1 MTTSPARILLVEDD
15 RFLRK
20 AAEVRLKRAGL
31 TVLTAGDGV
40 EALVLARAQAP
51 DLILLDL
58 IMPKLQGFDVLRALK
73 EEEATRHIPV
83 LIMSNLGQDADR
95 ERAALDGAAGYL
107 VKANMS
113 LDVLAAEVLRLLQE
127 RGAA

>member
-1 MTTSPARILLVEDD
+1 MSSPARVLLVEDD
-15 RFLRK
+15 RFLRR

-31 TVLTAGDGV
+31 SVLTAGDGV
-40 EALVLARAQAP
+40 EALAVARTQP
-51 DLILLDL
+51 LDLILLDL

-73 EEEATRHIPV
+73 EEEATRDIPV

-113 LDVLAAEVLRLLQE
+113 LDVLASEVLRLLQE

>member
-1 MTTSPARILLVEDD
+1 MTTPARVLLVEDD

-20 AAEVRLKRAGL
+20 AAEVRLRRAGL
-31 TVLTAGDGV
+31 TVLTASDGV
-40 EALVLARAQAP
+40 EALAVARTQP
-51 DLILLDL
+51 VDLILLDL
-58 IMPKLQGFDVLRALK
+58 IMPRLQGFDVLKVLK
-73 EEEATRHIPV
+73 EEAGTRDIPV

-95 ERAALDGAAGYL
+95 DRAARDGAAGYL

-113 LDVLAAEVLRLLQE
+113 LDALTGEVLRLLQA

>member
-1 MTTSPARILLVEDD
+1 MSNPARVLLVEDD

-31 TVLTAGDGV
+31 SVLTAGDGV
-40 EALVLARAQAP
+40 EALAVARSHP
-51 DLILLDL
+51 LDVILLDL

-73 EEEATRHIPV
+73 EDPATREVPV
-83 LIMSNLGQDADR
+83 LSMCNLGQDAHR

-127 RGAA
+127 RGVA

>member
-1 MTTSPARILLVEDD
+1 MSSPARVLLVEDD
-15 RFLRK
+15 RFLRR

-31 TVLTAGDGV
+31 SVLTAGDGV
-40 EALVLARAQAP
+40 EALALARSQAL

-73 EEEATRHIPV
+73 DDPATRDIPV

-107 VKANMS
+107 VKANLS
-113 LDVLAAEVLRLLQE
+113 LDVLASEVLRLLQE

>member
-1 MTTSPARILLVEDD
+1 MASAPRILLVEDD

-40 EALVLARAQAP
+40 EALALARTEAL

-73 EEEATRHIPV
+73 EEAATRHIPV

-113 LDVLAAEVLRLLQE
+113 LDVLASEVLRLLQE